1 MVQWDNMTT
10 LTQSKSNKGLL
21 TYCYNSETE
30 IIFAATHITDYAKLP
45 NNELLIRSAAGTNRL
60 KFIDSTDRDAAIVI
74 LDATMNLTSTEAFAP
89 V

>member
-1 MVQWDNMTT
+1 MAT

-30 IIFAATHITDYAKLP
+30 IVLAAAHITEYVKLP
-45 NNELLIRSAAGTNRL
+45 NNELLVKNASGTNRL
-60 KFIDSTDRDAAIVI
+60 KFTDAVDRNAGIVI
-74 LDATMNLTSTEAFAP
+74 LDATMNLTLTEAFVA